1 MSVAKESLPITETPA
16 EASVLLLQED
26 DMSETDAFLKAE
38 GGGLD
43 ADEEAGPADA
53 EDIGPP
59 RAAPLPAS
67 IIVREWRQL
76 CVVTAY

>member
-1 MSVAKESLPITETPA
+1 
-16 EASVLLLQED
+16 
-26 DMSETDAFLKAE
+26 MSETDAFLKAE